1 MGSYQNAV
9 ITSNGEIYLAKAI
22 AGEINLTFSHMAI
35 SDYAYPAGTDLSAL
49 TSLTSVKMT
58 VLPASVWVSGTT
70 VGVRGLFSNT
80 SVSTAYDIETVG
92 VYATDGQTEILFSV
106 SSATTPDEMP
116 AYNGVAP
123 SSFIFTV
130 QETLSQTPSFTIS
143 VTAAGVA
150 TAADIADLQATKQ
163 DVVTGTAST
172 IVSDNL
178 TANRVLVTNG
188 SKKAAVSSVTTTELG
203 RLSGISSNVQEQ
215 LDEKQATITGA
226 ASTVVNSNF
235 SETGHVLISSAT
247 GKIITDPNITSTEL
261 NYLEACEGNIQL
273 QINSLKNGKAI
284 VNHQS
289 ITQDYGVGTLAAYG
303 HVMLYDGIDRAAYT
317 TGEALSSHAGK
328 TLADNIAKV
337 ASTIP
342 NVSSVGVSD
351 TVVASGTATAAGTIS
366 LTPGKWIIKATAR
379 WNANALG
386 YRQLWLSESSAGA
399 AKDFDSVVSYPAVD
413 GAITSEQL
421 TVFITV
427 SANTTLYLV
436 AQQNSGAGVTLNTRY
451 SLARLGD

>member
-9 ITSNGEIYLAKAI
+9 ITANGEIYLAKAI

-80 SVSTAYDIETVG
+80 SVSTAYNIETVG

-130 QETLSQTPSFTIS
+130 QEALSQTPSFTIS

-188 SKKAAVSSVTTTELG
+188 SKKAAVSAVTTTELG
-203 RLSGISSNVQEQ
+203 CLSGVTSPVQTQ
-215 LDEKQATITGA
+215 LNGKQATVTGA
-226 ASTVVNSNF
+226 ASTIVENNLF
-235 SETGHVLISSAT
+235 PGRVLISSAS
-247 GKIITDPNITSTEL
+247 GKVYTDENTVTSLEL
-261 NYLEACEGNIQL
+261 SYLSGCIGNVQG
-273 QINSLKNGKAI
+273 QFESLKSGKAI
-284 VNHQS
+284 KDHQS
-289 ITQDYGVGTLAAYG
+289 TTQDYGVGTLAAYG

-328 TLADNIAKV
+328 TLADNIGKV

>member
-9 ITSNGEIYLAKAI
+9 ITANGEIYLAKAI

-49 TSLTSVKMT
+49 TSLQSVKMT

-80 SVSTAYDIETVG
+80 GVSTAYNIETVG

-130 QETLSQTPSFTIS
+130 QEALSQTPNFTIS

-172 IVSDNL
+172 IVSDSL
-178 TANRVLVTNG
+178 TPSRVLITNA
-188 SKKAAVSSVTTTELG
+188 SRKAAVSPVTDTELG
-203 RLSGISSNVQEQ
+203 YLSGVTSPVQTQ
-215 LDEKQATITGA
+215 LNGKQATVTGA
-226 ASTVVNSNF
+226 ASTIVENNLLP
-235 SETGHVLISSAT
+235 GRVLISSAS
-247 GKIITDPNITSTEL
+247 GKVYTDENTVTSLEL
-261 NYLEACEGNIQL
+261 SYLSGCIGNVQG
-273 QINSLKNGKAI
+273 QFESLKSGKAI
-284 VNHQS
+284 KDHQS
-289 ITQDYGVGTLAAYG
+289 TTQDYGVGTLAAYG

-342 NVSSVGVSD
+342 NVSTYGVAD

-379 WNANALG
+379 WSANARG

-399 AKDFDSVVSYPAVD
+399 AKDFDSAVSYPAVD